1 MKATPQPT
9 IRAEG
14 PPLRFSDLLRD
25 TIRNAEIPLRFEP
38 GAEEA
43 IIEPVTELLKAW
55 VAMHNP
61 DRAHDEFDYG
71 QKALVVRLIEELQD
85 LHDIP
90 VADED

>member
-1 MKATPQPT
+1 MK
-9 IRAEG
+9 
-14 PPLRFSDLLRD
+14 FSDLLRD

-43 IIEPVTELLKAW
+43 ITEPVTELLKAW

-61 DRAHDEFDYG
+61 DNARDEFDYG

-85 LHDIP
+85 LYDIP
-90 VADED
+90 VADEDSV

>member
-1 MKATPQPT
+1 MK
-9 IRAEG
+9 
-14 PPLRFSDLLRD
+14 FSDLLRD

-43 IIEPVTELLKAW
+43 ITEPVTELLKAW

-61 DRAHDEFDYG
+61 DSARDEFDYG

>member
-1 MKATPQPT
+1 MK
-9 IRAEG
+9 
-14 PPLRFSDLLRD
+14 FSDLLRD

-43 IIEPVTELLKAW
+43 ITEPVTELLKAW

-61 DRAHDEFDYG
+61 DNARDEFDYG

-90 VADED
+90 VADEDSD